1 MNLWYILKDYHALSN
16 CSVWGKDAGMG
27 LCQYMH
33 HPYFAYFLACHI
45 PASFLHFLYFFVIV
59 HSNSPSEEPP
69 TTAEKEEE
77 TVESDHEGEPFNIET
92 E

>member
-1 MNLWYILKDYHALSN
+1 
-16 CSVWGKDAGMG
+16 
-27 LCQYMH
+27 MH
-33 HPYFAYFLACHI
+33 HPYLVCILFGMPYPCI
-45 PASFLHFLYFFVIV
+45 FLHFLYFFVIV

>member
-1 MNLWYILKDYHALSN
+1 MLKDYHALSN
-16 CSVWGKDAGMG
+16 CSVKKMQGWGFANTCIIPT
-27 LCQYMH
+27 L
-33 HPYFAYFLACHI
+33 FAYFLACHI
-45 PASFLHFLYFFVIV
+45 PASCLHFLYFFVIV

-69 TTAEKEEE
+69 PTAEKEEE